1 MSEARDVIARAVAIA
16 RGDDP
21 MARKWAALSGRDRD
35 TAELGLRRVVAAGYR
50 IAGPEDRVIGKG
62 ELYPVTV
69 ARIEEMADAMT
80 DEYDVAAITAE
91 TEEMTVACR
100 HAEKALRRLA
110 AAIRNLGEK
119 A

>member
-1 MSEARDVIARAVAIA
+1 MSEARDVIARAVVTSRHKSAEEWADNIT
-16 RGDDP
+16 
-21 MARKWAALSGRDRD
+21 AALH
-35 TAELGLRRVVAAGYR
+35 AAGYR
-50 IAGPEDRVIGKG
+50 IAGPEDRAIGKG
-62 ELYPVTV
+62 ELDPVTV
-69 ARIEEMADAMT
+69 AWIEEMADVMA

-91 TEEMTVACR
+91 TEGMTAACR